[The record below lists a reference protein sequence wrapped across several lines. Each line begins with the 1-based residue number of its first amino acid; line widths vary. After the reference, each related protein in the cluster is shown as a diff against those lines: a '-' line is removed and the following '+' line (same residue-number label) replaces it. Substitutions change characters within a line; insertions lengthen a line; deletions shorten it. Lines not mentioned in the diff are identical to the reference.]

1 MKVTRVTCCLFV
13 LLLSLVAF
21 AFSTSAPTARAASG
35 KSVQFKFHGLS
46 AVAFFDNLS
55 PDGCIDTF
63 VDVDGSQNPVGKQTF
78 SSADVFIG
86 KFDNCMGTLLL
97 LAFGSTFN
105 PTFQVSNKLDSASLS
120 ATISV
125 FDEVSGT
132 TFNVS
137 VSTTWMATGPLSH
150 EIGSFH
156 FHTKNFIENFHFN
169 DAFRDA
175 SASGTV
181 SDGTTN
187 FTPSPSVFAQT
198 ASFKSGD
205 VTISHS

>member
-1 MKVTRVTCCLFV
+1 MKITRVTCCLFV

-21 AFSTSAPTARAASG
+21 AFSTSAPRAHAASG
-35 KSVQFKFHGLS
+35 TTFVSKFHGLS
-46 AVAFFDNLS
+46 AQADFDSLS

-63 VDVDGSQNPVGKQTF
+63 VFVDGFQNTFNKQTI
-78 SSADVFIG
+78 SGADVFIG
-86 KFDNCMGTLLL
+86 QFNNCTGTLLFF
-97 LAFGSTFN
+97 ASGSTFS
-105 PTFQVSNKLDSASLS
+105 PTFQVGGKLASASLS

-125 FDEVSGT
+125 CCDVSGN
-132 TFNVS
+132 TFSVS
-137 VSTTWMATGPLSH
+137 VSMSWTATGALSH

-156 FHTKNFIENFHFN
+156 FQTKNFIENFHFN
-169 DAFRDA
+169 DDFRDA

-187 FTPSPSVFAQT
+187 FTPSPSVFAQI

-205 VTISHS
+205 VTISRS

>member
-1 MKVTRVTCCLFV
+1 MKIARVTCCLFV

-21 AFSTSAPTARAASG
+21 TFTTSAPRAHAAPG
-35 KSVQFKFHGLS
+35 TTFVFRFHGLS
-46 AVAFFDNLS
+46 AAADFNNVS

-63 VDVDGSQNPVGKQTF
+63 VFVDGSQNTVNMQTF

-86 KFDNCMGTLLL
+86 QFDLCTNTQLLA
-97 LAFGSTFN
+97 AFGSTGS
-105 PTFQVSNKLDSASLS
+105 PTFQIAKNLTSASLS

-137 VSTTWMATGPLSH
+137 VSVAWTSTSA
-150 EIGSFH
+150 IGNENSTFH
-156 FHTKNFIENFHFN
+156 FHTKAFTENAHFT
-169 DAFRDA
+169 ATFRDA
-175 SASGTV
+175 NASGTV
-181 SDGTTN
+181 SAGTTN

-198 ASFKSGD
+198 MSAKEAD
-205 VTISHS
+205 VTITHP